1 MKRNLWRVF
10 RWPLALAVLSLVGLV
25 SALVGDG
32 PWDALS
38 WFALGI
44 PLVVILAAL
53 ARARRPSP

>member
-1 MKRNLWRVF
+1 MKRNLWMVF

-38 WFALGI
+38 WVALGI
-44 PLVVILAAL
+44 PLAVILVAL

>member
-1 MKRNLWRVF
+1 MKRNLWMVF

>member
-1 MKRNLWRVF
+1 MKRNLWMVF
-10 RWPLALAVLSLVGLV
+10 RWPLALAVLSLVGLI

-38 WFALGI
+38 WFALGV

-53 ARARRPSP
+53 PRARRPSP

>member
-10 RWPLALAVLSLVGLV
+10 RWPLALAVLSLVGLI

>member
-1 MKRNLWRVF
+1 MKRNLWMVF
-10 RWPLALAVLSLVGLV
+10 RWPLALAVLSLVGLI

-38 WFALGI
+38 WFALGV

>member
-1 MKRNLWRVF
+1 MKRNLWIVF

-44 PLVVILAAL
+44 PLLVILAAL

>member
-10 RWPLALAVLSLVGLV
+10 RWPLALAVLSLVGLI

-38 WFALGI
+38 WFALGV

>member
-25 SALVGDG
+25 SALVGAG

-38 WFALGI
+38 WFALGV

>member
-1 MKRNLWRVF
+1 MKRNLWMVF

-44 PLVVILAAL
+44 PLLVILAAL

>member
-38 WFALGI
+38 WVALGI

-53 ARARRPSP
+53 ARARRGSP

>member
-1 MKRNLWRVF
+1 MKRNLWMVF
-10 RWPLALAVLSLVGLV
+10 RWPLALAVLSLVGLI

-38 WFALGI
+38 WFALGV

-53 ARARRPSP
+53 ARARRPAP

>member
-53 ARARRPSP
+53 ARARRPAP

>member
-10 RWPLALAVLSLVGLV
+10 RWPLALAVLSLVGLI

-38 WFALGI
+38 WFALGV
-44 PLVVILAAL
+44 PLAVILAAL

>member
-38 WFALGI
+38 WFALGV

>member
-10 RWPLALAVLSLVGLV
+10 RWPLALTVLSLVGLI

-38 WFALGI
+38 WFALGV